1 VISKG
6 HLAVATPL
14 RLPPAEQLKLST
26 TIVAQTTAGLLSNPV
41 GSDSFER
48 AAETIRRLGTQE
60 LRESNLAANAV
71 LDRGGPA
78 ARSSLSRGIV
88 ALKKTLH
95 ELDPREAAHGRV
107 LERLPLIGPVLRRF
121 GTPKPTAPATVLK
134 AITADLLKERDEL
147 EREIVS
153 IEAEEENLVRVSRA
167 LIELQFIADE
177 LDAQISAAIAE
188 REAAEADDS
197 GHELVATLKRDL
209 LYGIRQRR
217 LDITNHLAVC
227 TTQRAMLA
235 VARRTSEELVLGIER
250 TTTTGIAAARSALM
264 TKSVVEHQ
272 RHVARELDE
281 LGSITE
287 QILLEA
293 SSDLVTTA
301 REAKAHASG
310 PAVSSA
316 TLRKLF
322 DNAYL
327 AFDELERF
335 RTNALPRMESDIM
348 SMQADIM
355 KRRASASA

>member
-1 VISKG
+1 VWIREAFVISKG

-14 RLPPAEQLKLST
+14 QLPPAEQLKLST

-71 LDRGGPA
+71 LDRGGHA

-107 LERLPLIGPVLRRF
+107 LERLPLIGPVLRR
-121 GTPKPTAPATVLK
+121 
-134 AITADLLKERDEL
+134 
-147 EREIVS
+147 
-153 IEAEEENLVRVSRA
+153 A

-188 REAAEADDS
+188 REGAEADDS
-197 GHELVATLKRDL
+197 VDELVATLKRDL

-250 TTTTGIAAARSALM
+250 TTTTGSLLRAA
-264 TKSVVEHQ
+264 
-272 RHVARELDE
+272 
-281 LGSITE
+281 
-287 QILLEA
+287 
-293 SSDLVTTA
+293 
-301 REAKAHASG
+301 
-310 PAVSSA
+310 P
-316 TLRKLF
+316 
-322 DNAYL
+322 
-327 AFDELERF
+327 
-335 RTNALPRMESDIM
+335 
-348 SMQADIM
+348 
-355 KRRASASA
+355 